1 MDLLVCGGAGYIGG
15 FLSKM
20 LVEQGHKVV
29 VFDNLRV
36 GLRENTLHPG
46 IEFVEGNLLNERELC
61 RLFHNHHF
69 MGVFHMATISPYT
82 IDSQNI
88 HHSHENNITGTLNL
102 LSQMHIANVNNI
114 VFASSGLVYGT
125 PTRGKLGVTV
135 PTAPETPFATT
146 NVTIEG
152 MLTDFYE
159 ANGLS
164 SVSLRFNNA
173 SGIAEQ
179 YHHYQWHDANPPE
192 LVKLLKAF
200 LPNDA
205 PAFEVPD
212 HNDSEDDSSPV
223 RDYVHVLDVC
233 DAFIKA
239 MLYLQQGEQGAQKIN
254 LGSNGGISYKSLLEI
269 AKRVSGTQSG
279 NTHIVAASE
288 EHSPKVQTLSSLR
301 AKRLLGWEP
310 KYSPED
316 ILQSLW
322 QYMIQPRIDPVID
335 DFNKALGQ
343 TTKDSY
349 TVASN
354 ERLIDKIELL
364 GDTMVSE
371 EIAKSQ

>member
-20 LVEQGHKVV
+20 LVEQGHQVV

-36 GLRENTLHPG
+36 GLRENALHPK
-46 IEFVEGNLLNERELC
+46 IKFVEGNLLNEKELC
-61 RLFHNHHF
+61 RLFHHHHF
-69 MGVFHMATISPYT
+69 VGVFHMATISPYT

-102 LSQMHIANVNNI
+102 LSQMQTANVNKI

-125 PTRGKLGVTV
+125 

-152 MLTDFYE
+152 MLKDFYE
-159 ANGLS
+159 ASGLS

-173 SGIAEQ
+173 SGMAEH

-192 LVKLLKAF
+192 LVKLLQAF
-200 LPNDA
+200 LPNNA
-205 PAFEVPD
+205 PAFEIPD
-212 HNDSEDDSSPV
+212 HNDSEDDSSPI

-254 LGSNGGISYKSLLEI
+254 LGSNGGVSYQSLLEI
-269 AKRVSGTQSG
+269 AKRVSGTHNG

-288 EHSPKVQTLSSLR
+288 KHSPKVQTLSSLR
-301 AKRLLGWEP
+301 AKKLLDWEP
-310 KYSPED
+310 KYSTED

-322 QYMIQPRIDPVID
+322 QDMIQPRVDPLID

-343 TTKDSY
+343 TTTNNY
-349 TVASN
+349 TIVSN
-354 ERLIDKIELL
+354 EGLIDKVELL
-364 GDTMVSE
+364 GDTVVSE
-371 EIAKSQ
+371 